1 MHCLN
6 CIRCM
11 QNSTFETGL
20 KFKIYKIKKVKKR
33 RLLRA
38 VACAQYIQNIIPNL
52 GLKAVLSVLFYV
64 QVVDL
69 LSEA

>member
-20 KFKIYKIKKVKKR
+20 KFKIYKIKKR

-69 LSEA
+69 SSEA